1 MVASGA
7 EPAARKAGR
16 PRSAQSHQAIL
27 EATLALF
34 VEEGL
39 QGLSMEAIA
48 ERAGVGKTTIYRRW
62 SSKEEVIKDAF
73 DLLRGGKP
81 LPHTGNIRD
90 DLLYLARGSQELFV
104 QTPFMGKLM
113 SRLVAELKTTPEIYR
128 AFHRHLIVP
137 RLEQFLQ
144 IIEGAQER
152 GEVRPELDAMLI
164 ISLVF
169 TTLVYGPMFSEL
181 IDPDAQHLYEPE
193 VAVDTLLRGIGT
205 PSLAQT
211 DGAKTTRN
219 EQV

>member
-1 MVASGA
+1 MVASDA
-7 EPAARKAGR
+7 EQTTRKVGR
-16 PRSAQSHQAIL
+16 PRSTQSHQAIL

-73 DLLRGGKP
+73 DLLRAGKP

-90 DLLYLARGSQELFV
+90 DLLYIAQESRELLT
-104 QTPFMGKLM
+104 QTPFIGKLM
-113 SRLVAELKTTPEIYR
+113 SRLIAELKTTPEIYR

-137 RLEQFLQ
+137 RLKEFLQ
-144 IIEGAQER
+144 IIEGAQAR
-152 GEVRPELDAMLI
+152 GEVRPELDAMFV

-193 VAVDTLLRGIGT
+193 VAVDALLRGIGT
-205 PSLAQT
+205 PSLEHT
-211 DGAKTTRN
+211 DDGKTMKD
-219 EQV
+219 E

>member
-7 EPAARKAGR
+7 EQTTRKPGR
-16 PRSAQSHQAIL
+16 PRSTQAHQAIL

-62 SSKEEVIKDAF
+62 SSKEAMIKDAF
-73 DLLRGGKP
+73 DLLRAGKP
-81 LPHTGNIRD
+81 LPNTGNIRA
-90 DLLYLARGSQELFV
+90 DLLVLARESREVFGHN
-104 QTPFMGKLM
+104 PFMAQLM
-113 SRLVAELKTTPEIYR
+113 TRMIAELKTTPEIYR

-144 IIEGAQER
+144 IIKGAQER
-152 GEVRPELDAMLI
+152 GEVRPELDAMFV

-169 TTLVYGPMFSEL
+169 TTLVYGPLFSEL
-181 IDPDAQHLYEPE
+181 IDPDAQHFYEPE
-193 VAVDTLLRGIGT
+193 VAVDALLRGIGT
-205 PSLAQT
+205 PSL
-211 DGAKTTRN
+211 
-219 EQV
+219 EQH

>member
-1 MVASGA
+1 MI
-7 EPAARKAGR
+7 EPDTEQTVRKAGR

-62 SSKEEVIKDAF
+62 SSKEAVIKEAL
-73 DLLRGGKP
+73 DLLRADKP
-81 LPHTGNIRD
+81 LPNTGNIRQ
-90 DLLYLARGSQELFV
+90 DLLILARESRETFAHN
-104 QTPFMGKLM
+104 PFMVQLM
-113 SRLVAELKTTPEIYR
+113 TRLIAELKTTPEIYR
-128 AFHRHLIVP
+128 AFYRHQIMP

-144 IIEGAQER
+144 IIEGAQAR
-152 GEVRPELDAMLI
+152 GEVRPELDAMFVLTLI
-164 ISLVF
+164 F

-193 VAVDTLLRGIGT
+193 VAVDALLRGIGT
-205 PSLAQT
+205 LFITQS
-211 DGAKTTRN
+211 GSGNGNGKS
-219 EQV
+219 E

>member
-1 MVASGA
+1 MVASGT
-7 EPAARKAGR
+7 EPARKKAGR

-81 LPHTGNIRD
+81 LPNTGNIRD
-90 DLLYLARGSQELFV
+90 DLLYLARGSQELFT
-104 QTPFMGKLM
+104 QAPFMGKLM
-113 SRLVAELKTTPEIYR
+113 SRLVAELKTTPDIYR
-128 AFHRHLIVP
+128 AFHRQLIVP

-169 TTLVYGPMFSEL
+169 TTLVYGPMFNEL

-205 PSLAQT
+205 PSLVQT
-211 DGAKTTRN
+211 DDAKATRH
-219 EQV
+219 EQT